1 MQWLV
6 ISSETVNGEEK
17 RISIELEVV
26 FSFDKGLESWV
37 VCMLVT
43 EAKLC
48 PLNNTSLTPS
58 LPHPYSTVMEETEKN
73 NITEC
78 VKKYQLHKNLK
89 YTLDKEALVWW
100 EFGLWSYKELN
111 LNRHLVALKHFFYS
125 MDQAEHSM

>member
-43 EAKLC
+43 KAKLC
-48 PLNNTSLTPS
+48 PLNNTSLSPS

-78 VKKYQLHKNLK
+78 VESTN
-89 YTLDKEALVWW
+89 YT
-100 EFGLWSYKELN
+100 
-111 LNRHLVALKHFFYS
+111 RT
-125 MDQAEHSM
+125 

>member
-6 ISSETVNGEEK
+6 ISSETVNSEEK

-37 VCMLVT
+37 VCMLVKET
-43 EAKLC
+43 KLC
-48 PLNNTSLTPS
+48 PLNNTSLSPS

-78 VKKYQLHKNLK
+78 VESTN
-89 YTLDKEALVWW
+89 YT
-100 EFGLWSYKELN
+100 
-111 LNRHLVALKHFFYS
+111 RT
-125 MDQAEHSM
+125 